1 MTAPDET
8 QARPVVVVSGTDRER
23 PMLEVLLAELR
34 TFTMVDHAHARVV
47 PIDSLPEQRWHPGCR
62 WALVLDGWTRR
73 YSDTELTMGTL
84 GQVRLAAEFFVK
96 AWLHRERQE
105 QACQEAQERAVLE
118 KFAAER
124 VIRVRRPGTRTWCYV
139 HRPRRKAHAS
149 VLWCHRT
156 DATVFKDEAEARR
169 YGTSH
174 LAPLAGHQTGYF
186 SDVAWDDFF
195 EVVPADEVP
204 GTWLL

>member
-1 MTAPDET
+1 MTAQDEA
-8 QARPVVVVSGTDRER
+8 QARPVVVVSGTDQER
-23 PMLEVLLAELR
+23 PMLEVLLTELR

-47 PIDSLPEQRWHPGCR
+47 PSDSLPEQQWHPGCR

-96 AWLHRERQE
+96 AWLHREHQE
-105 QACQEAQERAVLE
+105 RACQEAQERAVLE
-118 KFAAER
+118 KFAVQR
-124 VIRVRRPGTRTWCYV
+124 VVRVRRPGTMLLCYV
-139 HRPRRKAHAS
+139 HHSRRKPPAP
-149 VLWCHRT
+149 VLWCHRAA
-156 DATVFKDEAEARR
+156 ATVFKDESAARR

-186 SDVAWDDFF
+186 SDDAWDDFF

-204 GTWLL
+204 GSWLL